1 MCLLTI
7 DLRNTVTY
15 SDMKYPMPLGLA
27 PYLPGVTGAVELAA
41 MLVARLGLRGY
52 PIDSAR
58 YIEEEPQ
65 RAGGGSV
72 FDSLGSRAM
81 RVECVVDGRIV
92 VWRHDRFS
100 VHVDAA
106 WTVSVDGEE
115 AQPVAFGRYMRAHER
130 HAALAW
136 AAHRA
141 LQGW

>member
-15 SDMKYPMPLGLA
+15 CDMEYPMPQGLA
-27 PYLPGVTGAVELAA
+27 PYSPSITGASELAA
-41 MLVARLGLRGY
+41 TIVARLGLRGY
-52 PIDSAR
+52 RVEAAR
-58 YIEEEPQ
+58 YVEEEPR

-81 RVECVVDGRIV
+81 RIECLADGRVV

-100 VHVDAA
+100 YDGDAA
-106 WTVSVDGEE
+106 WTVSVDGQEP
-115 AQPVAFGRYMRAHER
+115 QPVTFGRYMRAHER

-141 LQGW
+141 LRGW

>member
-15 SDMKYPMPLGLA
+15 GDMECPMPLGLA
-27 PYLPGVTGAVELAA
+27 PYPLGCTGAAEVAA
-41 MLVARLGLRGY
+41 TLVARLGLRGY
-52 PIDSAR
+52 SIEAAR
-58 YIEEEPQ
+58 YVEEEPR

-81 RVECVVDGRIV
+81 RVECVADGRIV

-100 VHVDAA
+100 VDADAA
-106 WTVSVDGEE
+106 WTVSIDGRE
-115 AQPVAFGRYMRAHER
+115 AQPVTFGRYMRAHER

-136 AAHRA
+136 AAHRT
-141 LQGW
+141 LRGW